1 MYRTYILTITGP
13 EEEGGGRCRRD
24 RCFWCVWSLSIIV
37 HYCGL
42 ISFHVERCWTH
53 NNFHSWTSHFSLL
66 FSLSLS
72 DEAQKIMRIWSGIKV
87 YAANHI
93 LYLFSLGAIFRLC
106 VFVLDGD
113 GVTELL
119 IYPEKNSKL
128 WTLKEEDHV
137 DVKHD
142 EHWQVVALLGKCWSF
157 IDHLSI
163 HQFTWIL
170 WVPEAT

>member
-1 MYRTYILTITGP
+1 MLLM
-13 EEEGGGRCRRD
+13 C
-24 RCFWCVWSLSIIV
+24 
-37 HYCGL
+37 L
-42 ISFHVERCWTH
+42 IFIHHC
-53 NNFHSWTSHFSLL
+53 SLL
-66 FSLSLS
+66 WFDFIPRGALLDTQQLSFLNESLFSPLLSLS

-128 WTLKEEDHV
+128 
-137 DVKHD
+137 
-142 EHWQVVALLGKCWSF
+142 
-157 IDHLSI
+157 
-163 HQFTWIL
+163 
-170 WVPEAT
+170 